1 MAARSKKLQWNQAD
15 TSTLEGKSLIN
26 KTLHVEAVIRSSSA
40 SKVVRNQYRSTHMNT
55 IRKYFWVALVS
66 LALLAVGCS
75 RSGFGGRSDSQIQ
88 ADAQK
93 KVNADSNVGSKVVI
107 DANNGVVTLSGNV
120 ASDMERNAAANDA
133 AQVDGV
139 NKVVNNLQVAPAAAF
154 NSQAQPVASNT
165 EPQAMEQP
173 RTSAARPRRRPSPS
187 SGYNRGSDS
196 GLRTT
201 VPSTNDTSANN
212 SNGSGNTSSNST
224 AGNYDSNQSTPAAPS
239 KVTIPAGTGL
249 TIRLN
254 EELNSEKAQVGD
266 VFHGSISTPVTIDNE
281 TVIPTSADVEGRVV
295 EVKSAGR
302 FAGQSV
308 LTIELT
314 RLLMNGKSYNL
325 QTDRWSKSG
334 SGRGKSTAAKVG
346 GGAAVGAILGG
357 IFGGGKGAAIGAAAG
372 AGAGTG
378 VSAINKGQQIVLKP
392 ETVLNFQMENSITV
406 TPGASRQ
413 SM

>member
-1 MAARSKKLQWNQAD
+1 
-15 TSTLEGKSLIN
+15 
-26 KTLHVEAVIRSSSA
+26 
-40 SKVVRNQYRSTHMNT
+40 MNT
-55 IRKYFWVALVS
+55 IRRYFWVALVS

-88 ADAQK
+88 ADVQK
-93 KVNADSNVGSKVVI
+93 KVNADSNVASKVVI

-120 ASDMERNAAANDA
+120 GNDMERNAAANDA

-139 NKVVNNLQVAPAAAF
+139 TKVINNLQVAPTSAMNTPPPQPAMD
-154 NSQAQPVASNT
+154 NSQP
-165 EPQAMEQP
+165 PAMEQSRASA
-173 RTSAARPRRRPSPS
+173 RTRRRPSPS
-187 SGYNRGSDS
+187 SYSNRGNDS

-201 VPSTNDTSANN
+201 VPNDTSSSN
-212 SNGSGNTSSNST
+212 NGSGNTNSNDTANNYQPSPST
-224 AGNYDSNQSTPAAPS
+224 PSAPAAPARI
-239 KVTIPAGTGL
+239 TIPAGTGL

-254 EELNSEKAQVGD
+254 EELSSEKAQVGD

-325 QTDRWSKSG
+325 QSDRWSKSG
-334 SGRGKSTAAKVG
+334 NGRGKSTAAKIG
-346 GGAAVGAILGG
+346 GGAAAGAILGG

-392 ETVLNFQMENSITV
+392 ETLLNFQMENSITV
-406 TPGASRQ
+406 TPGTSRQ